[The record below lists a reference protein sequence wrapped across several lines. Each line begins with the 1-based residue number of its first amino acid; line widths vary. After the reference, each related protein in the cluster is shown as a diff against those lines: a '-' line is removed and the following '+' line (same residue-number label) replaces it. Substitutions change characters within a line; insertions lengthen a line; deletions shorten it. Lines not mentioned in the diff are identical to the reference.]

1 MWIPVLKKK
10 SGELNIFTCM
20 PWTINNIDAKS
31 WILNFIFGLRFIKS
45 STNPIIA
52 INNEVKQ
59 ITLKLQNAQKD
70 TEAYQTRITEDGKRL
85 KSLGENNVAMQKQL
99 AYYDIVGGAR

>member
-1 MWIPVLKKK
+1 M
-10 SGELNIFTCM
+10 
-20 PWTINNIDAKS
+20 DAKS

-59 ITLKLQNAQKD
+59 ITNMLFK
-70 TEAYQTRITEDGKRL
+70 
-85 KSLGENNVAMQKQL
+85 VA
-99 AYYDIVGGAR
+99 

>member
-1 MWIPVLKKK
+1 MIV
-10 SGELNIFTCM
+10 
-20 PWTINNIDAKS
+20 
-31 WILNFIFGLRFIKS
+31 
-45 STNPIIA
+45 
-52 INNEVKQ
+52 

-99 AYYDIVGGAR
+99 ALVNAALKEAKKDTDAYKTLLENVGKK